1 MRNLIYFLISIL
13 LIIGCAKRGSP
24 TGGPKDS
31 IPPVLVNAN
40 PKLNSTNFN
49 EEEIRLTFDEWIK
62 LDKVQDQLII
72 SPPIDNS
79 SYEIKPLS
87 GVTKKVFI
95 RFIDSLNSET
105 TYTINFGNSIKDNNE
120 NNTLTFFNYT
130 FSTGETLD
138 SLYVKGLISDA
149 FDREPSNYVSLQLY
163 RIDSILEDSIVF
175 KNKPTYISNTLD
187 SASYKFQNV
196 KEGKYLIIALKDLN
210 NNYLFDPFFEKI
222 GFIDS
227 LITLPKDSII
237 DFKLFK
243 EETELVWDRPHFIN
257 SEKIGFGYYGKLDID
272 KIELNSKIPDS
283 VSYTFLKE
291 KETDTLNLWL
301 SRNSFDSL
309 NFNLIEKDTIKLTT
323 IKFDRKRD
331 TLIDSLRISSK
342 TSNILHLKESFKLS
356 YNIPIYK
363 IVDSLIN
370 IRNID
375 SLLISFKTRINKDE
389 EELDIIFEVSPSDE
403 YNINLYP
410 NAIVDIRGNVND
422 TLNYKV
428 ITQTLEDYGNIY
440 LDVVRNND
448 SKFILHLIDNNGDI
462 IREYINISQN
472 STYSFDLIRP
482 GKYSFRLIEDLN
494 ENSKWDT
501 GDYLKKIQPEPVYY
515 YKDEIEVRANWDLN
529 ETFNLNS
536 RLIRKNDSIL
546 RN

>member
-13 LIIGCAKRGSP
+13 IINGCAKRGSP

-31 IPPVLVNAN
+31 IPPILVNAN

-187 SASYKFQNV
+187 SVSYKFQNV
-196 KEGKYLIIALKDLN
+196 KEGRYLIIALKDLN

-291 KETDTLNLWL
+291 KDTDTLNLWL

-323 IKFDRKRD
+323 VKFDRKRD
-331 TLIDSLRISSK
+331 TLIDSLRISTK
-342 TSNILHLKESFKLS
+342 TANILHLKESFKLS

-375 SLLISFKTRINKDE
+375 SLLIAFRTSINKDE
-389 EELDIIFEVSPSDE
+389 EELDIIFEASPSDE

-536 RLIRKNDSIL
+536 ILIRKNDSIL

>member
-13 LIIGCAKRGSP
+13 IINGCAKRGSP

-31 IPPVLVNAN
+31 IPPILVNAN

-49 EEEIRLTFDEWIK
+49 KEEIRLTFDEWIK

-79 SYEIKPLS
+79 SYEIKPLT

-138 SLYVKGLISDA
+138 SLYVKGLVSDA

-187 SASYKFQNV
+187 SVSYKFQNV
-196 KEGKYLIIALKDLN
+196 KEGRYLIIALKDLN

-243 EETELVWDRPHFIN
+243 EETELTWDRPHFIN

-291 KETDTLNLWL
+291 KDTDTLNFWL

-323 IKFDRKRD
+323 VKFDRKRD
-331 TLIDSLRISSK
+331 TLIDSLRISTK
-342 TSNILHLKESFKLS
+342 TANILHLKESFKLS

-375 SLLISFKTRINKDE
+375 SLLIAFRTSINKDE
-389 EELDIIFEVSPSDE
+389 EELDIIFEASPSDE

-462 IREYINISQN
+462 VREYKNVSQN

-494 ENSKWDT
+494 ENSRWDT
-501 GDYLKKIQPEPVYY
+501 GNYLKKIKPEPVYY

-536 RLIRKNDSIL
+536 VLISKNDSIL
-546 RN
+546 IN